1 MGVNMIGL
9 MKVIIIDD
17 EPNIREGLK
26 TLINWEKLHCTLI
39 GEAQN
44 GVEGIDKILLL
55 KPDLIIVDIKMPEID
70 GIQLIETIT
79 RKGIGVKF
87 IVLTGYK
94 DFDYA
99 KRAMECQVNHYILKP
114 IDEDV
119 LAQKVS
125 EIYNSWYNDKKNQIV
140 LNHQCQLSK
149 EQIIK
154 YLAMGYEAADT
165 YIYSD
170 GNYEELNRW
179 YHLELPWN
187 SYTILL
193 IDTLEKSLNFTE
205 RALLKQHL
213 KKLSDFNVFFETDGL
228 IGSLVKNKNFEK
240 HNGSLECIR
249 KWIAMEFHK
258 EAIIAVGL
266 NVNELSQVSES
277 YAYAKYLMEHR
288 FLYGNQTILHKKSIH
303 QQQNKELG
311 TQYEEDTELKLYQ
324 AVCTNQQDQVN
335 NLLEGMRGY
344 METSGWDSERVK
356 AFYLHVYVSVMTSL
370 VEHQHG
376 LLEREFLNP
385 KVFETFYQ
393 QSNLLKLHG
402 FIKYQLL
409 TICGYIEEM
418 KPQNTLEKVIDYI
431 KHHYQEDLKIE
442 TLSKLFHYS
451 SNYLGKRFKK
461 ETGQSLNSF
470 VDELRLNEAQNLL
483 RNSELKIYEISQ
495 ITGFHDPDYFTAKF
509 RKRTGLSPS
518 DYRAL
523 SDNLQQ

>member
-26 TLINWEKLHCTLI
+26 TLIDWEKLHCILI

-79 RKGIGVKF
+79 RKGIGVRF

-170 GNYEELNRW
+170 EELNRW

-228 IGSLVKNKNFEK
+228 IGILVKNKNFEK
-240 HNGSLECIR
+240 YNGSLECIR

-258 EAIIAVGL
+258 EAIITVGL

-431 KHHYQEDLKIE
+431 RHHYQEDLKIE

-470 VDELRLNEAQNLL
+470 VDELRLNEAQKLL

-518 DYRAL
+518 DYRAS
-523 SDNLQQ
+523 SDNLQR